1 MLSFYVYLFFNN
13 FSLSCTFHTDS
24 SSRTS
29 QLNQTESNDH
39 YPETSLNRSSILPVP
54 GLREFVSNTPE
65 LLESNKEVPE
75 WLTGLDQEDVELL
88 WSLGRL
94 TSAQILEKVKE
105 LYNLAFELDI
115 EEDKEMTRGKFL
127 EVLERKSCEQNEEP
141 F

>member
-1 MLSFYVYLFFNN
+1 M
-13 FSLSCTFHTDS
+13 
-24 SSRTS
+24 
-29 QLNQTESNDH
+29 
-39 YPETSLNRSSILPVP
+39 
-54 GLREFVSNTPE
+54 
-65 LLESNKEVPE
+65 ESNKEVPE

>member
-1 MLSFYVYLFFNN
+1 M
-13 FSLSCTFHTDS
+13 
-24 SSRTS
+24 
-29 QLNQTESNDH
+29 
-39 YPETSLNRSSILPVP
+39 
-54 GLREFVSNTPE
+54 
-65 LLESNKEVPE
+65 PE

>member
-1 MLSFYVYLFFNN
+1 MVCYCLEIVLISSFNGLLSLSFV
-13 FSLSCTFHTDS
+13 
-24 SSRTS
+24 
-29 QLNQTESNDH
+29 
-39 YPETSLNRSSILPVP
+39 RSSKSTTRTHTIHLNPPKFSRSVP

-75 WLTGLDQEDVELL
+75 WLTGLDQEDVDLL

-127 EVLERKSCEQNEEP
+127 EVLERKSCDQSE
-141 F
+141 